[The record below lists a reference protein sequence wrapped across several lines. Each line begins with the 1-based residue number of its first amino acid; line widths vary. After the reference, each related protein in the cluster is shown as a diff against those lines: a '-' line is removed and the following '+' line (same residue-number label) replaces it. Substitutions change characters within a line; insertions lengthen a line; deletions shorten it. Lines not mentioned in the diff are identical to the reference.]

1 MGKIIGIDL
10 GTTNSCVAVL
20 EGGQPKVIENSEG
33 ARTTPSIVAYME
45 DGEILVGAPAKRQ
58 AVTNPRNTLYAVKRL
73 IGRKFQEK
81 EVQKD
86 IDLMPY
92 QIVKAD
98 NGDAWVAVRDKRL
111 APPQISA
118 EVLRKMKKTAED
130 YLGEAVTEAVITV
143 PAYFNDSQRQ
153 ATKDAGRIA
162 GLEVKRIINEPT
174 AAALAFGLDK
184 GGGKD
189 RKIAVYDLGGGTFD
203 VSIIEIADVDGEKQF
218 EVLSTNGDTFLG
230 GEDFDQR
237 LIDYVIGEFK
247 KDQGVDLGKDVLAL
261 QRLKESAEKAKIEL
275 SSGQQTEFNL
285 PYITA
290 DASGPKHLNMKI
302 TRAKFE
308 SLVEELVERT
318 IEPCRLALNDAG
330 LKASEIDDV
339 ILVGGM
345 TRMPKVQERVKAFF
359 GREPRKDVN
368 PDEAV
373 AVGACV
379 QGAVLSGDRTDVLL
393 LDVTPLS
400 LGIETLGG
408 VMTAMIKRNTTIPTK
423 YSQVFSTADDN
434 QPAVTIKVFQGE
446 REIAAGNKLLGE
458 FNLEGIPPAARG
470 LPQIEV
476 TFDIDANGILHVSA
490 KDKATG
496 KENKI
501 TIKANSGLS
510 DDEVRKMVQDAEANA
525 ADDHRRVELA
535 NARNQADSLV
545 HSVRKSLADHG
556 DKIDAAEKTAIEDA
570 IGATEEALKG
580 DDKAVIDER
589 VQALMSASQKLG
601 EKIYAQQQAEG
612 AAAGAA
618 SGAAGAAAGA
628 AGSGASEARRP
639 SGDDDVVDADFREVK
654 REG

>member
-10 GTTNSCVAVL
+10 GTTNSCVSVL
-20 EGGQPKVIENSEG
+20 DGDQVRIIENAEGG
-33 ARTTPSIVAYME
+33 RTTPSIVAYMQ

-58 AVTNPRNTLYAVKRL
+58 AVTNPTNTIFAVKRL
-73 IGRKFQEK
+73 IGRKFTEK
-81 EVQKD
+81 AVQTD
-86 IDLMPY
+86 IEHVPY
-92 QIVKAD
+92 TITAAD
-98 NGDAWVAVRDKRL
+98 NGDAWVEAQGKKM
-111 APPQISA
+111 APQQVSA
-118 EVLRKMKKTAED
+118 DILRKMKKTAED
-130 YLGEAVTEAVITV
+130 YLGEEVTEAVITV

-184 GGGKD
+184 ADKGD

-203 VSIIEIADVDGEKQF
+203 VSIIEIADIDGEKQF

-230 GEDFDQR
+230 GEDFDKR
-237 LIDYVIGEFK
+237 IIDYIIDEFK
-247 KDQGVDLGKDVLAL
+247 KESGVDLSKDVLAL

-275 SSGQQTEFNL
+275 SSTQQTEINL

-290 DASGPKHLNMKI
+290 DASGPKHLNLKI
-302 TRAKFE
+302 TRSKLEA
-308 SLVEELVERT
+308 LVEDLIERT
-318 IEPCRLALNDAG
+318 IEPCRVAIKDAG
-330 LKASEIDDV
+330 VKVSEIDDV

-345 TRMPKVQERVKAFF
+345 SRMPKVQERVKEFF
-359 GREPRKDVN
+359 GRDPRKDIN

-373 AVGACV
+373 AAGAAI
-379 QGAVLSGDRTDVLL
+379 QGSVLSGDRTDVLL

-408 VMTAMIKRNTTIPTK
+408 VMTKMIQKNTTIPTRH
-423 YSQVFSTADDN
+423 SQVFSTADDN

-446 REIAAGNKLLGE
+446 REIAAGNKALGE

-490 KDKATG
+490 KDKGTG

-510 DDEVRKMVQDAEANA
+510 DEEIERMVKDAEVNA
-525 ADDHRRVELA
+525 AEDHRIAELA
-535 NARNQADSLV
+535 VARNQAEALI
-545 HSVRKSLADHG
+545 HSTRKSMTDYG
-556 DKIDAAEKTAIEDA
+556 DKLEAAEKEAIEKAIADLEETLKEGDKEAIDA
-570 IGATEEALKG
+570 KVEALC
-580 DDKAVIDER
+580 V
-589 VQALMSASQKLG
+589 ASQKLG
-601 EKIYAQQQAEG
+601 EKMYADMQAQAAAQEGAEGTAQQPADEN
-612 AAAGAA
+612 
-618 SGAAGAAAGA
+618 
-628 AGSGASEARRP
+628 
-639 SGDDDVVDADFREVK
+639 VVDADFKEVK
-654 REG
+654 RDQ